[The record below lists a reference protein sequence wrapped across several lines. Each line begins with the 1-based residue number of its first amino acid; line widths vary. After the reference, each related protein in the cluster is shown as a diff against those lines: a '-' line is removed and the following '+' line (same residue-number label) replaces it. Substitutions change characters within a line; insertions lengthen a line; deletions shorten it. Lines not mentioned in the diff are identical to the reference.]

1 LKKCVVVFSGGP
13 DSVTVAYWA
22 RSRGCEVHAITFD
35 YGQIAKV
42 EIARARE
49 IAGELGVPHKVVDLS
64 ALKEIYAGVTS
75 LIDESIPLTREFS
88 QPILVPFRN
97 GVFLAATV
105 AYAAV
110 IGADT
115 ILYGAQG
122 SDEENYPDCRRE
134 FYKAFEEA
142 ARIATEQRITIEA
155 PFSGI
160 SKSEMLKIG
169 VGLGVPFRLTWSC
182 YLNGPL
188 HCGRCESCINRRRA
202 FGEARITDPAE
213 YEV

>member
-1 LKKCVVVFSGGP
+1 MKKCVVLFSGGT

-22 RSRGCEVHAITFD
+22 RSRGCEVHPITFD

-75 LIDESIPLTREFS
+75 LVDESMPLTREFS

-97 GVFLAATV
+97 GVFLAVAV

-142 ARIATEQRITIEA
+142 ARLGTEQRITIEA